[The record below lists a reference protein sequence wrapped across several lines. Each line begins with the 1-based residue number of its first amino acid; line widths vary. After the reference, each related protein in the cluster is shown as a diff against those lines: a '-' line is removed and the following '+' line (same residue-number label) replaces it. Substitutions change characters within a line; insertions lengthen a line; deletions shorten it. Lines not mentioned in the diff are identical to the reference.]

1 MEGYLK
7 WQIWQ
12 ATALIND
19 VWDGASGGADAIGKS
34 AIHDYIVKNWDE
46 LEKIMNTPPG
56 QEPKNAK

>member
-1 MEGYLK
+1 MEEYLK
-7 WQIWQ
+7 WQLWQ
-12 ATALIND
+12 SPALINAI
-19 VWDGASGGADAIGKS
+19 WDGASGAIGKS